1 MVFRDFDPTGCLRPA
16 ALESAWPS
24 IGDFLPLLSVSV
36 CVVRKS
42 DVAGKFLHL
51 LTDTD
56 VADRDDDRILFDGP
70 TNIHHVIGS
79 SRFDELRPR
88 QNEDDR
94 DVKAEHDFALYGA
107 LWDEG
112 NDFLRGFE
120 QSCAELRLWDN
131 RIDEGQSKDVVLQR
145 WHESKN
151 WV

>member
-42 DVAGKFLHL
+42 EGKFLHI
-51 LTDTD
+51 LTDTN
-56 VADRDDDRILFDGP
+56 VGDRDDDRILFDGP
-70 TNIHHVIGS
+70 TNIHGVNGS

-120 QSCAELRLWDN
+120 QSRAGLRLWDD
-131 RIDEGQSKDVVLQR
+131 RIEQGQSKDVVLQR